1 MDEYNQVERNK
12 FLYCPYQYL
21 GEFTPQNLAF
31 NANLQEFS
39 QRVGYICD
47 LQTGGKLS
55 LQESLEQIES
65 LWQQLTHSYKALG
78 IGEDV
83 IE

>member
-1 MDEYNQVERNK
+1 MDDYNQVDRNN
-12 FLYCPYQYL
+12 FLYQPYRYL
-21 GEFTPQNLAF
+21 GEFTPQSLIF

-39 QRVGYICD
+39 QRVSYICN
-47 LQTGGKLS
+47 LQTRGKLS
-55 LQESLEQIES
+55 FEESYEQIES
-65 LWQQLTHSYKALG
+65 LWQQLTQSYKALG